1 MVILQR
7 ITTEYIDQEDRVR
20 FSGESNQGEKISFWM
35 TQRLLSR
42 VIASILP
49 WVAQGDG
56 PHVELKNTFA
66 QQAARAELEPQG
78 PVVAPVTA
86 LLVSTVD
93 ITQGAEHLTLTFKT
107 SADALAKLTLRR
119 PDVRQWLNIL
129 HDTWRRAMWSK
140 EVWPTWMEVGTAE
153 PEPTARVM
161 LH

>member
-1 MVILQR
+1 MVTLQR
-7 ITTEYIDQEDRVR
+7 ITTEYVDQEDRVR
-20 FSGESNQGEKISFWM
+20 FSGESNHGETISFWM

-49 WVAQGDG
+49 WVAQGDD

-66 QQAARAELEPQG
+66 QQAARAGLEPQG
-78 PVVAPVTA
+78 PVVAPSTS

-107 SADALAKLTLRR
+107 SAEALAKLTLRR
-119 PDVRQWLNIL
+119 QDVRQWLNIL
-129 HDTWRRAMWSK
+129 HDTWRRAAWSMS
-140 EVWPTWMEVGTAE
+140 VWPQWMEEGTAE
-153 PEPTARVM
+153 TELKARAL